1 MNDLEEKFN
10 AFNETIEWNELD
22 INEQKGLFDLLE
34 ISVPTPYGI
43 FETVQ
48 AKGSEDNLVL
58 VYKGTEPNSQLF
70 LTPAMRSYFKRWLEE
85 KYTQGEDGW
94 SYLNVK
100 QQSEKED

>member
-1 MNDLEEKFN
+1 MNDLEEKFKT
-10 AFNETIEWNELD
+10 FIEAVVWSELD
-22 INEQKGLFDLLE
+22 IKEQQGLFDTLE
-34 ISVPTPYGI
+34 SPEPINMGL
-43 FETVQ
+43 FEMVQ
-48 AKGSEDNLVL
+48 ANGSDENLVL

-94 SYLNVK
+94 AYLNVK

>member
-1 MNDLEEKFN
+1 MTDLEEKFN
-10 AFNETIEWNELD
+10 AFIEAVEWNDLD

-34 ISVPTPYGI
+34 IPVPTPYGI
-43 FETVQ
+43 FETLQ
-48 AKGSEDNLVL
+48 AKGSDENLVL

-85 KYTQGEDGW
+85 KYTQSEDGW

-100 QQSEKED
+100 RQSEKED